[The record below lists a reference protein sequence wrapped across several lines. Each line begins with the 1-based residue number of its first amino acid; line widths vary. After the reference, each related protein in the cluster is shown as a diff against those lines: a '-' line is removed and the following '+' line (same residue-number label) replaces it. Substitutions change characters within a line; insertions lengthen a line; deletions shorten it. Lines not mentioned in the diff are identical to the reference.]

1 MARPIKNTV
10 DYFPHIVNHGKT
22 IFILESKFGNDG
34 YAFWFKLLELLGS
47 SHNHVYD
54 YGNLSDWEFLLA
66 KTKVSEEKA
75 HEILKTLA
83 DVGAID
89 SELLEKKMI
98 WCENFIKGIEV
109 VYKSRRQE
117 TPQRPVISEKHN
129 IEGLE
134 KIREQ
139 TKLRVRKFR
148 EAKKCNVTE
157 IEDDSPKNQLLVVE
171 TPPQDSFYQEKPPA
185 GVVSTGNNPHTIV
198 EDTIVEESKED
209 IKERESQAPS
219 IKKEKEIKKE
229 VDPLEFNFEDKCWYG
244 LDDWRIK
251 MFSGKYPNL
260 NINYLLQDIYKGKF
274 LSDSLRYQK
283 EIAIAGGVEKLVWTW
298 LGQDEKF
305 RKRKEAKFDMPIKA
319 KGD

>member
-10 DYFPHIVNHGKT
+10 DYFPHIIKNGKT

-47 SHNHVYD
+47 SDNHVYD
-54 YGNLSDWEFLLA
+54 YNNLADWEFLIA

-75 HEILKTLA
+75 HNILQTLA

-98 WCENFIKGIEV
+98 WCENFIKGIDV
-109 VYKSRRQE
+109 VYRNRRQE
-117 TPQRPVISEKHN
+117 TPKKPVITRRN
-129 IEGLE
+129 P
-134 KIREQ
+134 
-139 TKLRVRKFR
+139 T
-148 EAKKCNVTE
+148 A
-157 IEDDSPKNQLLVVE
+157 D
-171 TPPQDSFYQEKPPA
+171 
-185 GVVSTGNNPHTIV
+185 VVSTLDNPQSIV
-198 EDTIVEESKED
+198 EDSREEKSKEN
-209 IKERESQAPS
+209 KERERQAS
-219 IKKEKEIKKE
+219 DTNEIKKE
-229 VDPLEFNFEDKCWYG
+229 VDPLEFSFTDKCWYG

-283 EIAIAGGVEKLVWTW
+283 EIAIAGGVEKLVWSW

-305 RKRKEAKFDMPIKA
+305 RKRKEAINNVPIEA
-319 KGD
+319 KGG

>member
-10 DYFPHIVNHGKT
+10 DYFPHIIKNGKT

-47 SHNHVYD
+47 SDNHVYD
-54 YGNLSDWEFLLA
+54 YNNLADWEFLIA

-75 HEILKTLA
+75 HNILQTLA

-89 SELLEKKMI
+89 NELLEKKMI
-98 WCENFIKGIEV
+98 WCENFIKGVEI
-109 VYKSRRQE
+109 VYKSRKQE
-117 TPQRPVISEKHN
+117 IPKKPVISEKHN
-129 IEGLE
+129 IEGLG

-157 IEDDSPKNQLLVVE
+157 VEDNSPKKPVIGQRNPPPEGFLLEE
-171 TPPQDSFYQEKPPA
+171 TPPR
-185 GVVSTGNNPHTIV
+185 GVSTTNNPHTIL
-198 EDTIVEESKED
+198 EDTIVENSKED

-219 IKKEKEIKKE
+219 IKKEKELKKE
-229 VDPLEFNFEDKCWYG
+229 VDPLEFSFTDKCWYN

-251 MFSGKYPNL
+251 MYQGKYPNL
-260 NINYLLQDIYKGKF
+260 TINYLLQDVYKGKF
-274 LSDSLRYQK
+274 LGDPLRYKK
-283 EIAIAGGVEKLVWTW
+283 EIAIAGGVEKLVWMW
-298 LGQDEKF
+298 LGQDEKY
-305 RKRKEAKFDMPIKA
+305 RRRKE
-319 KGD
+319 KGG